1 MRVGGD
7 QNSKRAARAR
17 PLVLSRGDFFLTP
30 RFFRAVDPRRMA
42 AAMPHEVGIGS
53 RPLHE
58 PRLSVRLGGG
68 ITCEPEEGWPATA
81 LAHFCRNKLL
91 HVVIA
96 R

>member
-1 MRVGGD
+1 
-7 QNSKRAARAR
+7 
-17 PLVLSRGDFFLTP
+17 
-30 RFFRAVDPRRMA
+30 
-42 AAMPHEVGIGS
+42 MPHEVGIGS